1 MPDVPFQTTFYCE
14 WPLLSLFV
22 SILYTVSVVSMLYCK
37 HLILNWLITSY
48 LNISLLL
55 LQSLHHSSN
64 AVSYLTNIEYK
75 TPRSI
80 VLEPIL
86 LSNVDSLLHTI
97 PSFVYVLILFVPSS
111 LKSYLTFS
119 HSHLLTHLQFIR
131 IETDICTFSGSNNF
145 LFIHEKKFTFS
156 DTIFF

>member
-37 HLILNWLITSY
+37 HLILSWLITSY

-119 HSHLLTHLQFIR
+119 HLLTHLQFIR
-131 IETDICTFSGSNNF
+131 IETDICTFSESNNF
-145 LFIHEKKFTFS
+145 LF
-156 DTIFF
+156 

>member
-1 MPDVPFQTTFYCE
+1 MPDVPFNSNYFLL
-14 WPLLSLFV
+14 WGPLLSLFV

-37 HLILNWLITSY
+37 HLILSWLITSY

-97 PSFVYVLILFVPSS
+97 PSFVYVLILFVPSF
-111 LKSYLTFS
+111 LKSYLTF
-119 HSHLLTHLQFIR
+119 SHLLTHLQFIR
-131 IETDICTFSGSNNF
+131 IETDICTFSESNNF
-145 LFIHEKKFTFS
+145 LF
-156 DTIFF
+156 